1 MLICKFITLLIQLVA
16 ATAVLR
22 IMYIIT
28 QKLVTALSAVILV
41 EFTVVVNTA
50 TL

>member
-16 ATAVLR
+16 AIAVFKV
-22 IMYIIT
+22 MYIIT

-41 EFTVVVNTA
+41 EFTVVVDTA

>member
-16 ATAVLR
+16 IAVLKV
-22 IMYIIT
+22 MYIIT

-41 EFTVVVNTA
+41 EFTVVVDTA

>member
-16 ATAVLR
+16 VIAVFNV
-22 IMYIIT
+22 MYIIT
-28 QKLVTALSAVILV
+28 QKLITALSAVIFV
-41 EFTVVVNTA
+41 ELAIVIDTA

>member
-16 ATAVLR
+16 TAVLR

-28 QKLVTALSAVILV
+28 QKLITALSAVILV
-41 EFTVVVNTA
+41 KFAIVVDTA